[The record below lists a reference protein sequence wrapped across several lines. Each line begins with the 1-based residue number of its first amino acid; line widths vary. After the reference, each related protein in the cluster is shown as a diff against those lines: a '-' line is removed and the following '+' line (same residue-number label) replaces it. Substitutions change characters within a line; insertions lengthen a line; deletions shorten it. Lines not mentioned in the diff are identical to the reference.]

1 MWYIFCTQDKYPI
14 FSGSMSKKLKH
25 YILFFGTFL
34 LFLGSK
40 TAESKSS
47 NSIGLSSAFTPDF
60 LYAYTSLMPLNMYM
74 FYFQQDY
81 DSLEVNKNLF
91 YEDSNTTYKSP
102 FFDYNGYYRKK
113 YGQNNF
119 GLEDSI
125 KGYSYSSEI
134 DSTGTGVSAT
144 EKVDDVELSAGID
157 LTVDQY
163 LNFRKNVITEQIW
176 DSLLTKYDVKKA
188 LSSRDLARLMADAT
202 GISIPIPP
210 NPLMGLFGKPQI
222 NINVNG
228 EVNLR
233 LGWRWDSQNLGT
245 VSAFGQTQSTPIFS
259 QDIRVN
265 VSGGIGDKLKLS
277 TDWNTKR
284 SFDKD
289 NQFKVGYEGY
299 EDDIVKLVE
308 FGNVSLPLNSQL
320 INGGQTL
327 FGIRS
332 DYQFGPLYLK
342 TIFAQRRGE
351 KKFVDVKGGTN
362 KQPFQLRP
370 PDFSRNHFFLDN
382 DYKKVYKDYWK
393 SPKPVI
399 PQSANVGRIKDIE
412 VWESVNTVTSPQVS
426 EVIAYATLPPENNPL
441 NYINNPAYNNP
452 SVAIQTGVVERGR
465 FSKLDS
471 NQYEIDRNLG
481 TLTIKNL
488 REDRKY
494 AVAYITEGATPSA
507 GDDLYHGT
515 FSNAVAVKDTLI
527 LKLVS
532 VPNMQPGFDTLWSR
546 QMKNI
551 YSIGFNNV
559 NLDETTINIWY
570 INQNN
575 DSTDVL
581 PNSPDKLVTILGVDR
596 TNTSGLAQPDGE
608 FDKAAGSPFFNQQ
621 TGEITFPSVE
631 PFRSGLID
639 YFEKQ
644 GTPALADQYT
654 FPDIYDTVRVVAERN
669 TARNRFIIAGEVSG
683 RSSGKISLGAFNLAP
698 GSVRVFLDGRQ
709 LKEFQDYVVDYFSGT
724 LTLRNPSASAPG
736 ANLKVEYEQ
745 QDIFQ
750 IATKTL
756 AGIRGDYM
764 LYEGRRATATLGFT
778 FMHFNIAA
786 INDRVQLGNEP
797 IANSI
802 FGLDGKLEWDT
813 PWLTKA
819 LDFLPFY
826 ETKAESHIAVG
837 GEMAIIFPTPNK
849 KQSTIASDHGEAA
862 VDIDNFES
870 GERSISLGLNPSQ
883 WQFSSAPV
891 DSSIAETAEERNLYR
906 GRLSWFKYFIP
917 RVPVR
922 EVYPDQQTTVGNNNL
937 SPMELFYNPTFR
949 GIYNKN
955 PQYLDTL
962 NPQYN
967 PNDKFLDKNGNRER
981 VWSGMQRLLS
991 SFNTNFDTENIE
1003 YLEVM
1008 LKILGRDDN
1017 STEMYIDL
1025 GQISEDIIANNALN
1039 TEDGITAANPLP
1051 NNRIDEGEDI
1061 GIDALDDAA
1070 ERDTVNYPYPLNLE
1084 KDPARDNYFFDFGKN
1099 DADRNADDFVFYNNF
1114 EGNSTQSEL
1123 GQFPDKEILNDNNG
1137 QTITLDNSYFRYKI
1151 DISNLDPNTNPQ
1163 IVGGNQAAGWY
1174 QFRIPIRRPS
1184 SRVGNPLFSNV
1195 QYIRVSFKGGPV
1207 YMQVADWKLVGSQW
1221 QRISNFLDV
1230 PENDSVMSL
1239 SFVNRFENKGAPD
1252 FYTMPPGV
1260 RPPRQLNSP
1269 NNEDLELNEQS
1280 IALTV
1285 DNLSYGEER
1294 MATRVFRAMD
1304 LFYYKKL
1311 KFFFHG
1317 DGSMPGQL
1325 VPGVTPRGYAF
1336 LRFGTDSANYYEYRK
1351 PIQRG
1356 WTDVQ
1361 INMEDL
1367 TAIKQIRDSSMQRNR
1382 QEFPVNGDPNAIFAI
1397 KGNPVLTRVSF
1408 IGLGIANPEERY
1420 PNELTTTVWFNE
1432 LRLTSPESSS
1442 DIAAIA
1448 TASAKLADLGTIDA
1462 SFRTQEPNF
1471 HKLEDRFGNRMQTS
1485 EFTVSMQGQLNKFMP
1500 KSFSGVNLPIN
1511 YTHSEKVETPEFQ
1524 ANNDV
1529 NLDVAANLAREKA
1542 LDNGATTEEAK
1553 AVADNIIKKSQTL
1566 VVQDSWGMNGV
1577 KLGLPVNHWTINE
1590 TLNKL
1595 VLGYNYTQEYQRT
1608 PVYEQRFTWQWR
1620 ANVKYANRIPELLT
1634 VSPLTWADSLPIL
1647 DTYSQAKFNFLPN
1660 AIGFGLDMN
1669 RQRRTEQ
1676 SRYLDFASPVVRD
1689 FTSNRTVNFSWKFVE
1704 GGFLNPLLD
1713 YNFST
1718 RSSLVRFETAED
1730 GSQRTGSELAKKLL
1744 FSDGAVINFG
1754 DDINHTQNVTLNFTP
1769 QLPNVASINKFFKI
1783 TGQYV
1788 VDYQWTNPLHPDLA
1802 LRDIAKQANYNSTT
1816 RFTGTLNLKQLGDT
1830 WFNVPKPSIT
1840 RQIPEDTNLT
1850 IWGNIGKV
1858 FKFIFLDYETL
1869 RIGLN
1874 QSNSSMNPGV
1884 YGGTGINNFWGFSGN
1899 SLSNGPSLP
1908 YQLGLISSPHGGF
1921 KTKSS
1926 SSFPFFGFQAFDG
1939 LRPPNGIMQDNF
1951 TQSTSLDIAT
1961 SRPLWEGAKL
1971 DLKWNSTVAYNR
1983 NETVLTDNNG
1993 VPTYTNVIAL
2003 RTFSRTYMTFPTLFG
2018 FNPFGN
2024 TIDNVVAEYNRRA
2037 TVIDNSGLAELDRNR
2052 AKQVALA
2059 ESFFEKL
2066 EAFSISGG
2074 AARKFLPAPNYGIT
2088 WEGLEKWGIWDN
2100 IVKKVRLEHRYAST
2114 YDESIKITDKGE
2126 AYENQM
2132 VQYGFQPMI
2141 GVTWTFDEEK
2151 LDGQLTANLRWNA
2164 TSNFNLNS
2172 SSRSIIQKTSTNEI
2186 SAQANYTMKSLK
2198 WEFMGLNLENN
2209 IEYSFLFSI
2218 KDNSR
2223 ATFDVSDE
2231 ASLKDNNGRELQGDT
2246 QITIEPRVRY
2256 SLSNRVTASFFF
2268 RYDATITAGAAN
2280 PGFSTTQVG
2289 LDLRISL
2296 AGGR

>member
-1 MWYIFCTQDKYPI
+1 MGTKTSANQPANMQG
-14 FSGSMSKKLKH
+14 GSAV
-25 YILFFGTFL
+25 F
-34 LFLGSK
+34 
-40 TAESKSS
+40 SS
-47 NSIGLSSAFTPDF
+47 NFMLMNSYF
-60 LYAYTSLMPLNMYM
+60 LPFSMYM

-81 DSLEVNKNLF
+81 ENLEINQSIFNNDSLAE
-91 YEDSNTTYKSP
+91 YKSP
-102 FFDYNGYYRKK
+102 FFDYSGYYRQK

-119 GLEDSI
+119 GTDDTLS
-125 KGYSYSSEI
+125 GYKYESEI
-134 DSTGTGVSAT
+134 DSTGDKVNAT
-144 EKVDDVELSAGID
+144 ERVDDVELGSGID
-157 LTVDQY
+157 MTLDQY
-163 LNFRKNVITEQIW
+163 LNYRKKVISAQVW
-176 DSLLTKYDVKKA
+176 DSLLTNYDIKKA
-188 LSSRDLARLMADAT
+188 LSSRDLSRMMADAT
-202 GISIPIPP
+202 GITIPIPQ
-210 NPLMGLFGKPQI
+210 NPLMGIFGKPQI

-277 TDWNTKR
+277 TDWNTSR
-284 SFDKD
+284 SFGND

-327 FGIRS
+327 FGVRS

-351 KKFVDVKGGTN
+351 KRFIDVQGGAS
-362 KQPFQLRP
+362 KEPFQIRP
-370 PDFSRNHFFLDN
+370 PDFTRNHFFLDN
-382 DYKKVYKDYWK
+382 DYKVVYKDYWS
-393 SPKPVI
+393 SPKPII
-399 PQSANVGRIKDIE
+399 PQSANLGRIKDIE
-412 VWESVNTVTSPQVS
+412 VWESTNTVTSPQVS
-426 EVIAYATLPPENNPL
+426 EVIAYATLPPELDPL
-441 NYINNPAYNNP
+441 NYINNPALNNP
-452 SVAIQTGVVERGR
+452 SVPIQTGVVERGR
-465 FSKLDS
+465 FTKLDT
-471 NQYEIDRNLG
+471 NQFEIDRNLG
-481 TLTIKNL
+481 TLTIRNL

-494 AVAYITEGATPSA
+494 AVAYITESGTPSPA
-507 GDDLYHGT
+507 DDLYHGT
-515 FSNAVAVKDTLI
+515 FSNSVGLKDTLI

-532 VPNMQPGFDTLWSR
+532 VPNMQPGFGTLWSR

-551 YSIGFNNV
+551 YTIGKTNV

-570 INQNN
+570 LDQNN
-575 DSTDVL
+575 DSTDIL

-608 FDKAAGSPFFNQQ
+608 FDMAAGSPFFNPR

-631 PFRSGLID
+631 PFRGGLID

-644 GTPALADQYT
+644 GTPALADQYI
-654 FPDIYDTVRVVAERN
+654 FADIYDTVRVVAERN

-683 RSSGKISLGAFNLAP
+683 RSSGRIALGAFNLAP

-709 LKEFQDYVVDYFSGT
+709 LREFQDYVVDYFSGT

-736 ANLKVEYEQ
+736 ANIKVEYEQ

-756 AGIRGDYM
+756 AGVRGDYM
-764 LYEGRRATATLGFT
+764 LFDGRRATATLGFT
-778 FMHFNIAA
+778 FMHYNIAA

-802 FGLDGKLEWDT
+802 FGLDGRLEWDT

-826 ETKAESHIAVG
+826 ETKAESNISVN

-849 KQSTIASDHGEAA
+849 KVSSVASDNGEAA
-862 VDIDNFES
+862 VELDNFEQ

-883 WQFSSAPV
+883 WQFSSAPL
-891 DSSIAETAEERNLYR
+891 DSSIAETGPERNKYR

-922 EVYPDQQTTVGNNNL
+922 QIYPDQQTSVGNNNL
-937 SPMELFYNPTFR
+937 SPLELYHNPRFR
-949 GIYNKN
+949 GIYNNN
-955 PQYLDTL
+955 PEYLDTL
-962 NPQYN
+962 NPEYN
-967 PNDKFLDKNGNRER
+967 PNDNFLDKNGNRNR

-1003 YLEVM
+1003 YLEIM
-1008 LKILGRDDN
+1008 LRIPDRGDN
-1017 STEMYIDL
+1017 STEMFIDL
-1025 GQISEDIIANNALN
+1025 GQISEDIIANNSLN
-1039 TEDGITAANPLP
+1039 TEDGITEANPLP
-1051 NNRIDEGEDI
+1051 NNRIDEGEDV
-1061 GIDALDDAA
+1061 GIDAINDEQEKDEL
-1070 ERDTVNYPYPLNLE
+1070 NYPFPLNLE
-1084 KDPARDNYFFDFGKN
+1084 DDPARDNYSFSFGK
-1099 DADRNADDFVFYNNF
+1099 DDDDRVADDFVFYNNF

-1137 QTITLDNSYFRYKI
+1137 QTITLDNSYFRYKV

-1163 IVGGNQAAGWY
+1163 IVGGNQGEGWY
-1174 QFRIPIRRPS
+1174 QFRLPIRRPS

-1195 QYIRVSFKGGPV
+1195 QYIRVSFKGGPA
-1207 YMQVADWKLVGSQW
+1207 YLQIADWKLVGSQW
-1221 QRISNFLDV
+1221 QRISNFLEV

-1252 FYTMPPGV
+1252 FYTLPPGV

-1269 NNEDLELNEQS
+1269 NNEDLEQNEQS

-1294 MATRVFRAMD
+1294 MAARVFRSQD

-1325 VPGVTPRGYAF
+1325 VPGVTPKGYAF
-1336 LRFGTDSANYYEYRK
+1336 MRFGTDSSNYYEYRK
-1351 PIQRG
+1351 PIIRG

-1361 INMEDL
+1361 INLEEL
-1367 TAIKQIRDSSMQRNR
+1367 TAIKQIRDSSLQRER
-1382 QEFPVNGDPNAIFAI
+1382 QEFAVTGDPNAIFAI

-1408 IGLGIANPEERY
+1408 FGLGISNPEERY

-1432 LRLTSPESSS
+1432 LRLTAPESSS

-1448 TASAKLADLGTIDA
+1448 SASAKLADLGTIDA
-1462 SFRTQEPNF
+1462 SFKTQEPNF
-1471 HKLEDRFGNRMQTS
+1471 HRLEERFGNRMNTT
-1485 EFTVSMQGQLNKFMP
+1485 EFTINMQGQLNKFMP
-1500 KSFSGVNLPIN
+1500 ASFSGANLPIN
-1511 YTHSEKVETPEFQ
+1511 YTHSEKLETPEFQ

-1529 NLDVAANLAREKA
+1529 NLDIAANLASERA
-1542 LDNGATTEEAK
+1542 RDNGATDEEAQEI
-1553 AVADNIIKKSQTL
+1553 ADNIVKRSQTL
-1566 VVQDSWGMNGV
+1566 IVQDSWGMNGV
-1577 KLGLPVNHWTINE
+1577 KLGLPINHWTIRE
-1590 TLNKL
+1590 TFNKFIF
-1595 VLGYNYTQEYQRT
+1595 GYNYTQEYQRT
-1608 PVYEQRFTWQWR
+1608 PVYQQRFNWEWR
-1620 ANVKYANRIPELLT
+1620 ADVKYTNRIPELLAF
-1634 VSPLTWADSLPIL
+1634 SPLGWLDSITFLN
-1647 DTYSQAKFNFLPN
+1647 TYSKTKYNFLPN

-1676 SRYLDFASPVVRD
+1676 SRFLDFASPVVRD
-1689 FTSNRTVNFSWKFVE
+1689 FTANRSVNFSWKFVE
-1704 GGFLNPLLD
+1704 GGFMNPLLD
-1713 YNFST
+1713 YNFNT
-1718 RSSLVRFETAED
+1718 RSSLVKFETADD
-1730 GSQRTGSELAKKLL
+1730 GGQRTGSELAKQL
-1744 FSDGAVINFG
+1744 FFNDGGFINFG
-1754 DDINHTQNVTLNFTP
+1754 DDINHTQNVTINFTP
-1769 QLPNVASINKFFKI
+1769 QLPNIANINKFFKI

-1788 VDYQWTNPLHPDLA
+1788 VDYQWTNPLHPDPT
-1802 LRDIAKQANYNSTT
+1802 LRDIAKQANYNSTN
-1816 RFTGTLNLKQLGDT
+1816 RFTGTVNLKSLADT
-1830 WFNVPKPSIT
+1830 WFGIEKATIT
-1840 RQIPEDTNLT
+1840 RVPMPDTNLT
-1850 IWGNIGKV
+1850 VFDKIGRV

-1869 RIGLN
+1869 RIGVN
-1874 QSNSSMNPGV
+1874 QSNSSINPGV
-1884 YGGTGINNFWGFSGN
+1884 YGGTGIKNLWGFTGSTRA
-1899 SLSNGPSLP
+1899 NGPSLP
-1908 YQLGLISSPHGGF
+1908 YQLGLVSSPHGGF
-1921 KTKSS
+1921 KLSPSS
-1926 SSFPFFGFQAFDG
+1926 AFPFFGFSSFDG
-1939 LRPPNGIMQDNF
+1939 LRPANGIMQDNF
-1951 TQSTSLDIAT
+1951 TQATSLDIST
-1961 SRPLWEGAKL
+1961 SRPLWEGAIL
-1971 DLKWNSTVAYNR
+1971 ELKWNSTASYNR

-1993 VPTYTNVIAL
+1993 TPTYTNVIAL
-2003 RTFSRTYMTFPTLFG
+2003 RSFTRTYMSFPTIFG

-2024 TIDNVVAEYNRRA
+2024 TIDNVVNEYNNRA
-2037 TVIDNSGLAELDRNR
+2037 AAIDASGVSELDANR
-2052 AKQVALA
+2052 AKQRALA

-2088 WEGLEKWGIWDN
+2088 YEGLEKWGVWSN
-2100 IVKKVRLEHRYAST
+2100 YVKKVRLEHRYAST

-2132 VQYGFQPMI
+2132 VQYGFQPML
-2141 GVTWTFDEEK
+2141 GVAWSFDEEK
-2151 LDGQLTANLRWNA
+2151 LDGQLTASLRWNS
-2164 TSNFNLNS
+2164 TSNFNLSS
-2172 SSRSIIQKTSTNEI
+2172 SSRSIIEKVSTNEI
-2186 SAQANYTMKSLK
+2186 SAQANYTMKSLE
-2198 WEFMGLNLENN
+2198 WDFMGLSLKNN

-2231 ASLKDNNGRELQGDT
+2231 AGLNDNEGRELQGDT
-2246 QITIEPRVRY
+2246 QITIEPRIRY
-2256 SLSNRVTASFFF
+2256 SISNRVTASFFF

>member
-1 MWYIFCTQDKYPI
+1 M
-14 FSGSMSKKLKH
+14 
-25 YILFFGTFL
+25 LFVL
-34 LFLGSK
+34 LGPK
-40 TAESKSS
+40 TKSS
-47 NSIGLSSAFTPDF
+47 TPNLTVGQHALHSTNPLSVFSA
-60 LYAYTSLMPLNMYM
+60 LMPLSLYM
-74 FYFQQDY
+74 FYFQPEY
-81 DSLEVNKNLF
+81 ESLEINEGIFKDDTVA
-91 YEDSNTTYKSP
+91 SYKSP
-102 FFDYNGYYRKK
+102 FFDYNGYYRQK

-119 GLEDSI
+119 GLDDTLS
-125 KGYSYSSEI
+125 GYSYTNEI
-134 DSTGTGVSAT
+134 DSASNTVNAS
-144 EKVDDVELSAGID
+144 EKIDDIELSSGINMSID
-157 LTVDQY
+157 DY
-163 LNFRKNVITEQIW
+163 LNYRKKVITEQVW
-176 DSLLTKYDVKKA
+176 DSLLTRYDIKKA
-188 LSSRDLARLMADAT
+188 MSSRDLARLMADAT

-210 NPLMGLFGKPQI
+210 NPLMGIFGKPQI

-277 TDWNTKR
+277 TDWNTSR
-284 SFDKD
+284 NNFGND

-299 EDDIVKLVE
+299 EDDIIKLVE
-308 FGNVSLPLNSQL
+308 FGNVNLPLNSQL

-351 KKFVDVKGGTN
+351 KRFVDVQGGSN
-362 KQPFQLRP
+362 KTPFQVRP
-370 PDFSRNHFFLDN
+370 PDFTRNHFFLDN
-382 DYKKVYKDYWK
+382 DYKAVYEDYWS

-399 PQSANVGRIKDIE
+399 PQSANFGRIKDIE
-412 VWESVNTVTSPQVS
+412 VWESTNTVTSPQVS
-426 EVIAYATLPPENNPL
+426 EVIAYANLNPEPNPL
-441 NYINNPAYNNP
+441 NFINNPAINNP
-452 SVAIQTGVVERGR
+452 NVPILTGIVERGR
-465 FSKLDS
+465 FEKLDT
-471 NQYEIDRNLG
+471 NQFEIDRNLG
-481 TLTIKNL
+481 TLTIRNL

-494 AVAYITEGATPSA
+494 AVAYITEGLTPSA
-507 GDDLYHGT
+507 DDDLYHGA
-515 FSNAVAVKDTLI
+515 FRNSVGVKDTLI

-551 YSIGFNNV
+551 YSIGSTNV

-570 INQNN
+570 INQDN
-575 DSTDVL
+575 DSSDVL
-581 PNSPDKLVTILGVDR
+581 PNAPDKLVTILGVDR

-608 FDKAAGSPFFNQQ
+608 FDKAAGSPFFNQR

-631 PFRSGLID
+631 PFREGLRN
-639 YFEKQ
+639 YFDKQ
-644 GTPALADQYT
+644 GSPALADQYI
-654 FPDIYDTVRVVAERN
+654 FADIYDTVRVVAERN

-683 RSSGKISLGAFNLAP
+683 RAAGKISLGAFNLAP

-709 LKEFQDYVVDYFSGT
+709 LREFQDYVVDYFSGT

-745 QDIFQ
+745 QDVFQ

-756 AGIRGDYM
+756 AGIRGDYL
-764 LYEGRRATATLGFT
+764 LYDGRRATATLGFT
-778 FMHFNIAA
+778 FMHYNLAA

-802 FGLDGKLEWDT
+802 FGLDGRLEWDT

-826 ETKAESHIAVG
+826 ETKAASSMSVG

-849 KQSTIASDHGEAA
+849 KVSTAASDNGEAA
-862 VDIDNFES
+862 VDLDNFEG

-883 WQFSSAPV
+883 WQFSSAPL
-891 DSSIAETAEERNLYR
+891 DSSIAQTGPDRNLYR

-917 RVPVR
+917 RIPVR
-922 EVYPDQQTTVGNNNL
+922 EIYPDQQTTVGNNNL
-937 SPMELFYNPTFR
+937 SPLELSYNPEFR
-949 GIYNKN
+949 GIYNRN
-955 PQYLDTL
+955 PEYLDSL
-962 NPQYN
+962 NPEYN
-967 PNDKFLDKNGNRER
+967 PSDRFLEKNGNRDR
-981 VWSGMQRLLS
+981 VWGGMQRLLS

-1003 YLEVM
+1003 YLEIM
-1008 LKILGRDDN
+1008 LRIDNRGDN

-1025 GQISEDIIANNALN
+1025 GQISEDIIANNSLN
-1039 TEDGITAANPLP
+1039 TEDGITEANPLP
-1051 NNRIDEGEDI
+1051 NNRIDDGEDV
-1061 GIDALDDAA
+1061 GIDAINDAQ
-1070 ERDTVNYPYPLNLE
+1070 EKEEYPFPLNQE
-1084 KDPARDNYFFDFGKN
+1084 ADPARDNYNFNFGQN
-1099 DADRNADDFVFYNNF
+1099 NEDQTADDFLNYNNF

-1151 DISNLDPNTNPQ
+1151 DVTNLDPNTNPQ
-1163 IVGGNQAAGWY
+1163 IVGGNQAAGWF
-1174 QFRIPIRRPS
+1174 QFRLPIRRPS

-1195 QYIRVSFKGGPV
+1195 QYIRVSFKGGPAYV
-1207 YMQVADWKLVGSQW
+1207 QIADWKLVGSQW

-1239 SFVNRFENKGAPD
+1239 AFVNRFENKGAPD

-1280 IALTV
+1280 LALRV
-1285 DNLSYGEER
+1285 DNLTYGEER
-1294 MATRVFRAMD
+1294 MATRVFRALD

-1317 DGSMPGQL
+1317 DGSMPGQI
-1325 VPGVTPRGYAF
+1325 VPGVTPKGYAF
-1336 LRFGTDSANYYEYRK
+1336 IRFGTDSANYYEYRK

-1361 INMEDL
+1361 INLEEL
-1367 TAIKQIRDSSMQRNR
+1367 TAIKQVRDSIFKRER
-1382 QEFPVNGDPNAIFAI
+1382 QEFPVPGDPIAVFAV

-1420 PNELTTTVWFNE
+1420 PNELTTTVWFDE
-1432 LRLTSPESSS
+1432 LRLTQPESSS

-1448 TASAKLADLGTIDA
+1448 SASIKLADLGTIDA
-1462 SFRTQEPNF
+1462 SFKTQEPNF
-1471 HKLEDRFGNRMQTS
+1471 HRLEERFGNRMQTS

-1500 KSFSGVNLPIN
+1500 KSFSGMNLPIN
-1511 YTHSEKVETPEFQ
+1511 YSHSERVETPEFQ

-1529 NLDVAANLAREKA
+1529 NLDVAANIAKERA
-1542 LDNGATTEEAK
+1542 IDNGSTEQEAQDI
-1553 AVADNIIKKSQTL
+1553 ADNIIKRSQTL
-1566 VVQDSWGMNGV
+1566 VVRDNWGMNGV
-1577 KLGLPVNHWTINE
+1577 KLGLPVSHWSVNE
-1590 TLNKL
+1590 TINKL
-1595 VLGYNYTQEYQRT
+1595 VFGYNYAQEYQRS
-1608 PVYEQRFTWQWR
+1608 PVYETRFNWQWR
-1620 ANVKYANRIPELLT
+1620 ADVRYANRIPELLT
-1634 VSPLTWADSLPIL
+1634 VSPFTWIDSVPVI
-1647 DTYSQAKFNFLPN
+1647 DTYSKAKFNFLPN
-1660 AIGFGLDMN
+1660 SIGFGLDMN

-1676 SRYLDFASPVVRD
+1676 SRFLDFASPVVRD
-1689 FTSNRTVNFSWKFVE
+1689 FTANRTVNFSWKFVE

-1713 YNFST
+1713 YNFNT
-1718 RSSLVRFETAED
+1718 RSTLVKFESADD
-1730 GSQRTGSELAKKLL
+1730 GRQRTGSELAKRIFLN
-1744 FSDGAVINFG
+1744 DGALINFG

-1788 VDYQWTNPLHPDLA
+1788 VDYLWTNPLHPDPA
-1802 LRDIAKQANYNSTT
+1802 LQNISKQANYNSTT

-1830 WFNVPKPSIT
+1830 WFNVQKPSIT
-1840 RQIPEDTNLT
+1840 RITPVDTNLT
-1850 IWGNIGKV
+1850 VLDKVGNV
-1858 FKFIFLDYETL
+1858 FKFIFLDFETL

-1874 QSNSSMNPGV
+1874 QNNASVNPGV
-1884 YGGTGINNFWGFSGN
+1884 YGGTGINNLWGFGGS
-1899 SLSNGPSLP
+1899 SLANGPSLP
-1908 YQLGLISSPHGGF
+1908 YQLGLVSSPHGGF
-1921 KTKSS
+1921 KTVSS
-1926 SSFPFFGFQAFDG
+1926 SAFPFFGFSSFGG

-1951 TQSTSLDIAT
+1951 TQSTSFDIST
-1961 SRPLWEGAKL
+1961 SRPLWEGAQL
-1971 DLKWNSTVAYNR
+1971 DLKWNSTVSYNR
-1983 NETVLTDNNG
+1983 NETVLTDING
-1993 VPTYTNVIAL
+1993 VPTFTNVIAM
-2003 RTFSRTYMTFPTLFG
+2003 RSFSRSYMSFPTVFG

-2024 TIDNVVAEYNRRA
+2024 TIDNVVTDYNNKA
-2037 TVIDNSGLAELDRNR
+2037 TAIENSGISELEQNR
-2052 AKQVALA
+2052 EKQRALS

-2066 EAFSISGG
+2066 EAFSISSG

-2088 WEGLEKWGIWDN
+2088 WEGLEKWGIWDTY
-2100 IVKKVRLEHRYAST
+2100 VKKVRLEHRYSSI

-2132 VQYGFQPMI
+2132 VQYGFQPML

-2164 TSNFNLNS
+2164 TTNFNLNS

-2186 SAQANYTMKSLK
+2186 SAQANYTMKSLE
-2198 WEFMGLNLENN
+2198 WEFLGLSLKNN

-2231 ASLKDNNGRELQGDT
+2231 ASLNGNDGRELQGDT
-2246 QITIEPRVRY
+2246 QITIEPRIRY
-2256 SLSNRVTASFFF
+2256 SISNRVTASFFF

>member
-1 MWYIFCTQDKYPI
+1 MLNKIF
-14 FSGSMSKKLKH
+14 KH
-25 YILFFGTFL
+25 ILLVILFL
-34 LFLGSK
+34 SLIGSK
-40 TAESKSS
+40 TNSS
-47 NSIGLSSAFTPDF
+47 EFGSNFSQNTPLRTNPLSIFT
-60 LYAYTSLMPLNMYM
+60 ALMPLSLYMY
-74 FYFQQDY
+74 YFQPDY
-81 DSLEVNKNLF
+81 ESLEINKSLF
-91 YEDSNTTYKSP
+91 KDDTLASYKSP
-102 FFDYNGYYRKK
+102 FFDYNGYYRQK

-119 GLEDSI
+119 GLSDTLS
-125 KGYSYSSEI
+125 GYKYENEL
-134 DSTGTGVSAT
+134 DSTSNRVRAT
-144 EKVDDVELSAGID
+144 EKIDDVELSSSINMSID
-157 LTVDQY
+157 DY
-163 LNFRKNVITEQIW
+163 LNYRKKVITEQVW
-176 DSLLTKYDVKKA
+176 DSLLTRYDIKKA
-188 LSSRDLARLMADAT
+188 MSSRDLARLMADAT

-210 NPLMGLFGKPQI
+210 NPLMGIFGKPQI

-277 TDWNTKR
+277 TDWNTSR
-284 SFDKD
+284 NNFGND

-299 EDDIVKLVE
+299 EDDIIKLVE
-308 FGNVSLPLNSQL
+308 FGNVNLPLNSQL

-327 FGIRS
+327 FGVRS

-351 KKFVDVKGGTN
+351 KRFVDVRGGSN
-362 KQPFQLRP
+362 KTPFQVRP

-382 DYKKVYKDYWK
+382 DYKKVYKDYWA

-399 PQSANVGRIKDIE
+399 PQSDNTVRVKDIE
-412 VWESVNTVTSPQVS
+412 VWESTNTVTSPQVS
-426 EVIAYATLPPENNPL
+426 EVIAYATINPEPNPL
-441 NYINNPAYNNP
+441 NFINNPALNNP
-452 SVAIQTGVVERGR
+452 NVAIQTGIVERGR
-465 FSKLDS
+465 FQKLDT
-471 NQYEIDRNLG
+471 NQYEVDRNLG

-494 AVAYITEGATPSA
+494 AVSYITEGLTPSA
-507 GDDLYHGT
+507 DDDLYHGA
-515 FSNAVAVKDTLI
+515 FSNSVGVKDTLI

-551 YSIGFNNV
+551 YSIGSTNV
-559 NLDETTINIWY
+559 NLDETTINLWY
-570 INQNN
+570 INQDN

-581 PNSPDKLVTILGVDR
+581 PNAPDKLVTILGVDR

-608 FDKAAGSPFFNQQ
+608 FDKTAGSPFFNQR

-631 PFRSGLID
+631 PFREGLRD

-644 GTPALADQYT
+644 GSPALADQYI
-654 FPDIYDTVRVVAERN
+654 FSDIYDTVRVVAERN

-683 RSSGKISLGAFNLAP
+683 RAAGKISLGAFNLAP

-709 LKEFQDYVVDYFSGT
+709 LREFQDYVVDYFSGT

-745 QDIFQ
+745 QDVFQ

-756 AGIRGDYM
+756 AGIRGDYL
-764 LYEGRRATATLGFT
+764 LYDGRSATATLGFT
-778 FMHFNIAA
+778 FMHYNLAA

-802 FGLDGKLEWDT
+802 FGLDGRLEWDA

-826 ETKAESHIAVG
+826 ETKAASSLSLG

-849 KQSTIASDHGEAA
+849 KESTAASDNGEAA
-862 VDIDNFES
+862 VDLDNFEG

-883 WQFSSAPV
+883 WQFSSAPL
-891 DSSIAETAEERNLYR
+891 DSSIAQTGPERNLFR

-917 RVPVR
+917 RIPVR

-937 SPMELFYNPTFR
+937 SPLELFYNPEFR

-955 PQYLDTL
+955 PEYLDSL
-962 NPQYN
+962 NPEYN
-967 PNDKFLDKNGNRER
+967 PLDRFLDKNGNKDR
-981 VWSGMQRLLS
+981 VWGGMQRLLS

-1003 YLEVM
+1003 YLEIM
-1008 LKILGRDDN
+1008 LRIDNQGDN

-1039 TEDGITAANPLP
+1039 TEDGITEANPLP
-1051 NNRIDEGEDI
+1051 NNRIDEGEDV
-1061 GIDALDDAA
+1061 GIDAINDAQ
-1070 ERDTVNYPYPLNLE
+1070 EKEEYPFPLNLE
-1084 KDPARDNYFFDFGKN
+1084 DDPARDNYSFNFGQSNEDQK
-1099 DADRNADDFVFYNNF
+1099 ADDFLYYNNF
-1114 EGNSTQSEL
+1114 EGNASQSEL
-1123 GQFPDKEILNDNNG
+1123 GQFPDKEILNNNNG

-1151 DISNLDPNTNPQ
+1151 DVTNLDPNTNPQ
-1163 IVGGNQAAGWY
+1163 IVGGNQAAGWF
-1174 QFRIPIRRPS
+1174 QFRLPIRRPT

-1195 QYIRVSFKGGPV
+1195 QYIRVSFKGGPAYV
-1207 YMQVADWKLVGSQW
+1207 QIADWKLVGSQW

-1280 IALTV
+1280 LALRV
-1285 DNLSYGEER
+1285 DNLNYGEER
-1294 MATRVFRAMD
+1294 MATRVFRALD

-1317 DGSMPGQL
+1317 DGSMPGQI
-1325 VPGVTPRGYAF
+1325 VPGVTPKGYAF
-1336 LRFGTDSANYYEYRK
+1336 IRFGTDSANYYEYRK

-1361 INMEDL
+1361 INLEEL
-1367 TAIKQIRDSSMQRNR
+1367 TAIKQLRDSLQKRER
-1382 QEFPVNGDPNAIFAI
+1382 QEFPVPGDPIAVFAI

-1448 TASAKLADLGTIDA
+1448 SASVKLADLGTIDA
-1462 SFRTQEPNF
+1462 SFKTQEPNF
-1471 HKLEDRFGNRMQTS
+1471 HRLEERFGNRMQTS

-1500 KSFSGVNLPIN
+1500 KSFSGMNLPIN
-1511 YTHSEKVETPEFQ
+1511 YSHSERVETPEFQ

-1529 NLDVAANLAREKA
+1529 NLEVAANIAKERA
-1542 LDNGATTEEAK
+1542 IDNGSSEQEAQEI
-1553 AVADNIIKKSQTL
+1553 ADNIVKRSQTL

-1577 KLGLPVNHWTINE
+1577 KLGLPVNHWSVNE
-1590 TLNKL
+1590 TINKL
-1595 VLGYNYTQEYQRT
+1595 VFGYNYTQEYQRT
-1608 PVYEQRFTWQWR
+1608 PIYEQRFYWQWR
-1620 ANVKYANRIPELLT
+1620 ADVRYANRIPELLT
-1634 VSPLTWADSLPIL
+1634 VSPLTWADSLPII
-1647 DTYSQAKFNFLPN
+1647 DTYSKAKFNFLPN
-1660 AIGFGLDMN
+1660 SIGFGLDMN

-1676 SRYLDFASPVVRD
+1676 SRFLDFASPVVRD
-1689 FTSNRTVNFSWKFVE
+1689 FTANRTINFSWKFVE

-1713 YNFST
+1713 YNFVT
-1718 RSSLVRFETAED
+1718 RSTLVKFESTED
-1730 GSQRTGSELAKKLL
+1730 GRQRTGSELAKSIFFK
-1744 FSDGAVINFG
+1744 DGAAINFG
-1754 DDINHTQNVTLNFTP
+1754 DDINHSQNVTLNLTP
-1769 QLPNVASINKFFKI
+1769 QLPNVASINKYFKI

-1788 VDYQWTNPLHPDLA
+1788 VDYQWTNPLHPDQS
-1802 LRDIAKQANYNSTT
+1802 LRDISKQASYNSST

-1830 WFNVPKPSIT
+1830 WFKVTKPSIT
-1840 RQIPEDTNLT
+1840 RITPVDTNLT
-1850 IWGNIGKV
+1850 VLDEIGNI
-1858 FKFIFLDYETL
+1858 FKFIFLDFETVRL
-1869 RIGLN
+1869 ALN
-1874 QSNSSMNPGV
+1874 QTNASVNPGV
-1884 YGGTGINNFWGFSGN
+1884 YGETGINNFWGLGGST
-1899 SLSNGPSLP
+1899 LANGPSLP
-1908 YQLGLISSPHGGF
+1908 YQLGLVSSPHGGF
-1921 KTKSS
+1921 KTVSS
-1926 SSFPFFGFQAFDG
+1926 SSFPFFGFSSFGG

-1951 TQSTSLDIAT
+1951 NQSTTLDIST
-1961 SRPLWEGAKL
+1961 SRPLWKGAQL

-1993 VPTYTNVIAL
+1993 VPTYTNVIAM
-2003 RTFSRTYMTFPTLFG
+2003 RSFSRSYLSFPTIFG

-2024 TIDNVVAEYNRRA
+2024 TMDNVVDEYNRRA
-2037 TVIDNSGLAELDRNR
+2037 TIIENSGISELEQNR
-2052 AKQVALA
+2052 AKQRALS

-2066 EAFSISGG
+2066 EAFSISSG

-2088 WEGLEKWGIWDN
+2088 WEGLENWGIWSSY
-2100 IVKKVRLEHRYAST
+2100 VKKVRLEHRYSSI

-2132 VQYGFQPMI
+2132 VQYGFQPML
-2141 GVTWTFDEEK
+2141 GVSWTFDEEK
-2151 LDGQLTANLRWNA
+2151 LDGQLTANLRWNS
-2164 TSNFNLNS
+2164 TTNFSLNS
-2172 SSRSIIQKTSTNEI
+2172 SSRSIIQKTNTNEI
-2186 SAQANYTMKSLK
+2186 SAQANYTMKSLE
-2198 WEFMGLNLENN
+2198 WEFLGLSLKNN

-2231 ASLKDNNGRELQGDT
+2231 ASLDGNEGRELQGDT
-2246 QITIEPRVRY
+2246 QITLEPRIRY
-2256 SLSNRVTASFFF
+2256 SISNRVTASFFF
-2268 RYDATITAGAAN
+2268 RYDATLTAGAAN

>member
-1 MWYIFCTQDKYPI
+1 MPV
-14 FSGSMSKKLKH
+14 
-25 YILFFGTFL
+25 
-34 LFLGSK
+34 
-40 TAESKSS
+40 
-47 NSIGLSSAFTPDF
+47 
-60 LYAYTSLMPLNMYM
+60 SLYM
-74 FYFQQDY
+74 FYFQQEY
-81 DSLEVNKNLF
+81 DSLIVNEDLF
-91 YEDSNTTYKSP
+91 HTDTNQTYSSP
-102 FFDYNGYYRKK
+102 FFDYNGYYRQK

-119 GLEDSI
+119 GLGDELS
-125 KGYSYSSEI
+125 GYTY
-134 DSTGTGVSAT
+134 VS
-144 EKVDDVELSAGID
+144 KVDSLGRTVKVLEKIDDFQLSSGID
-157 LTVDQY
+157 MSLEQY
-163 LNFRKNVITEQIW
+163 LNFRKNVITEQVW
-176 DSLLTKYDVKKA
+176 DSLLTTYDIKKA

-210 NPLMGLFGKPQI
+210 NPLMGIFGEPKI

-233 LGWRWDSQNLGT
+233 LGWRWDAQNLGT

-299 EDDIVKLVE
+299 TDDIIKLVE

-342 TIFAQRRGE
+342 TIFARREGE
-351 KKFVDVKGGTN
+351 KKYVDVKGGSN
-362 KQPFQLRP
+362 KQPFQIRP

-382 DYKKVYKDYWK
+382 SYKKVYKDYWS

-399 PQSANVGRIKDIE
+399 PQSANYGRIKDLE
-412 VWESVNTVTSPQVS
+412 VWESSNTVTSPQVS
-426 EVIAYATLPPENNPL
+426 EVIAYATLPPEPNPL
-441 NYINNPAYNNP
+441 NYINNPALNNP
-452 SVAIQTGVVERGR
+452 NVAIQTGIVERGR

-471 NQYEIDRNLG
+471 SQYIIDRNLG

-494 AVAYITEGATPSA
+494 AVAYIIEGPTPA
-507 GDDLYHGT
+507 ADDDLYYGT
-515 FSNAVAVKDTLI
+515 FSNTVDVKDTLI

-551 YSIGFNNV
+551 YSVGFNNV
-559 NLDETTINIWY
+559 NLDETSINIWY

-631 PFRSGLID
+631 PFRQGLID

-654 FPDIYDTVRVVAERN
+654 YPDIYDTVRVVAERN
-669 TARNRFIIAGEVSG
+669 TARNRFIIAGEISG
-683 RSSGKISLGAFNLAP
+683 RSAGKISLGAFNLAP

-709 LKEFQDYVVDYFSGT
+709 LREFQDYVVDYFSGT

-736 ANLKVEYEQ
+736 ANLRVEYEQ

-756 AGIRGDYM
+756 AGIRGDYL
-764 LYEGRRATATLGFT
+764 LYDGRRATATLGFT

-797 IANSI
+797 IANTI

-826 ETKAESHIAVG
+826 ETKAESNISIG
-837 GEMAIIFPTPNK
+837 GEAAIILPTPNK
-849 KQSTIASDHGEAA
+849 KESSIASDHGEAA
-862 VDIDNFES
+862 VDIDNFEG

-891 DSSIAETAEERNLYR
+891 DSSIASTAVERNLFR

-917 RVPVR
+917 RVPVQQ
-922 EVYPDQQTTVGNNNL
+922 VYPEQQTTVGNNNL
-937 SPMELFYNPTFR
+937 SPMELYYNPVFR
-949 GIYNKN
+949 GVYNQN
-955 PQYLDTL
+955 PEYLDTL
-962 NPQYN
+962 NPQYDPSN
-967 PNDKFLDKNGNRER
+967 SFLDKNGNKQR
-981 VWSGMQRLLS
+981 VWGGMQRLLS

-1008 LKILGRDDN
+1008 LKILDHGDK

-1025 GQISEDIIANNALN
+1025 GQISEDIIPNNSLN
-1039 TEDGITAANPLP
+1039 TEDGITEANPLP
-1051 NNRIDEGEDI
+1051 NNRIDEGEDV
-1061 GIDALDDAA
+1061 GIDALSDAQ

-1084 KDPARDNYFFDFGKN
+1084 DDPARDNYFFDFSKN
-1099 DADRNADDFVFYNNF
+1099 DADRTSSDFTNYNNF
-1114 EGNSTQSEL
+1114 ENNSTQSEL
-1123 GQFPDKEILNDNNG
+1123 GQFPDKEILNENNG
-1137 QTITLDNSYFRYKI
+1137 QTINLDNSYFRYKI

-1207 YMQVADWKLVGSQW
+1207 YMQIADWKLVGSQW
-1221 QRISNFLDV
+1221 QRISNFLNV

-1252 FYTMPPGV
+1252 FYTLPPGV

-1280 IALTV
+1280 LALTV

-1317 DGSMPGQL
+1317 DGSMPGQI

-1336 LRFGTDSANYYEYRK
+1336 IRFGTDSSNYYEYRK

-1361 INMEDL
+1361 INLEEL
-1367 TAIKQIRDSSMQRNR
+1367 TAIKQVRDTSLQRDR
-1382 QEFPVNGDPNAIFAI
+1382 QEFPVAGDPSAIFAI

-1432 LRLTSPESSS
+1432 LRLTAPESSS
-1442 DIAAIA
+1442 DVAAIA
-1448 TASAKLADLGTIDA
+1448 STAVKLADLGTINA
-1462 SFRTQEPNF
+1462 AFKTHQPNF
-1471 HKLEDRFGNRMQTS
+1471 HRLEERFGNRMETS

-1500 KSFSGVNLPIN
+1500 KSFSGVNLPIS
-1511 YTHSEKVETPEFQ
+1511 YSHTEKVETPEFQ

-1529 NLDVAANLAREKA
+1529 NLDVAANLARERA
-1542 LDNGATTEEAK
+1542 LDNGASQEEADK
-1553 AVADNIIKKSQTL
+1553 IADNVVKSSQSL
-1566 VVQDSWGMNGV
+1566 VVQDNWGMNGV
-1577 KLGLPVNHWTINE
+1577 KLGLPIKHWTVEE

-1595 VLGYNYTQEYQRT
+1595 VFSYNYTQEYQRT
-1608 PVYEQRFTWQWR
+1608 PVYEQRFNWQWR
-1620 ANVKYANRIPELLT
+1620 ADVKYSNRIPELLT
-1634 VSPLTWADSLPIL
+1634 LSPLKWADSIPVL
-1647 DTYSQAKFNFLPN
+1647 DTYSGLKFNFLPTS
-1660 AIGFGLDMN
+1660 IGFGLDMS
-1669 RQRRTEQ
+1669 RQRRTEK
-1676 SRYLDFASPVVRD
+1676 SRFLDFASPVVRD
-1689 FTSNRTVNFSWKFVE
+1689 FTANRSMNFSWKLAD
-1704 GGFLNPLLD
+1704 GGFINPLID
-1713 YNFST
+1713 YNFVT
-1718 RSSLVRFETAED
+1718 RSSLVRFETAPD
-1730 GSQRTGSELAKKLL
+1730 GTQRTGSELARAML
-1744 FSDGAVINFG
+1744 FNDGAFINFG
-1754 DDINHTQNVTLNFTP
+1754 DDINHTQNVTVNFTP
-1769 QLPNVASINKFFKI
+1769 QLPNVGGLNKYFKI

-1788 VDYQWTNPLHPDLA
+1788 VDYLWTNPLHPDIK

-1816 RFTGTLNLKQLGDT
+1816 RFTGTISLKQLGDS
-1830 WFNVPKPSIT
+1830 WFGKPKSSVT
-1840 RQIPEDTNLT
+1840 RLMMPDSNETVWDK
-1850 IWGNIGKV
+1850 IGSV

-1869 RIGLN
+1869 KIGIN
-1874 QSNSSMNPGV
+1874 QSNSSINPGV
-1884 YGGTGINNFWGFSGN
+1884 YGGSGFNNFWSFSG
-1899 SLSNGPSLP
+1899 STLPNGPSLP
-1908 YQLGLISSPHGGF
+1908 YQLGLVSSPHGGF
-1921 KTKSS
+1921 KLTPS
-1926 SSFPFFGFQAFDG
+1926 SSFPFFGFQSFDG

-1951 TQSTSLDIAT
+1951 TQSTTLDIST
-1961 SRPLWEGAKL
+1961 SRPLWEGAQL
-1971 DLKWNSTVAYNR
+1971 ELKWNSTVAYNR
-1983 NETVLTDNNG
+1983 NETVLTDVNG
-1993 VPTYTNVIAL
+1993 VPTYTNVIAM

-2024 TIDNVVAEYNRRA
+2024 TIENVVDEYNSRA
-2037 TVIDNSGLAELDRNR
+2037 TAIENSGISELDQNR

-2066 EAFSISGG
+2066 EAFSISSG

-2088 WEGLEKWGIWDN
+2088 WDGLEKWGVWDN
-2100 IVKKVRLEHRYAST
+2100 VVKKVRLEHRYSST

-2132 VQYGFQPMI
+2132 VQYGFQPML

-2164 TSNFNLNS
+2164 TSTFNLNS

-2198 WEFMGLNLENN
+2198 WELLGLNLENN
-2209 IEYSFLFSI
+2209 IEYSFMFSI

-2223 ATFDVSDE
+2223 ATFDVSDA

-2246 QITIEPRVRY
+2246 QITIEPRIRY
-2256 SLSNRVTASFFF
+2256 SMSNRVTASFFV
-2268 RYDATITAGAAN
+2268 RYDATLTSGAAN